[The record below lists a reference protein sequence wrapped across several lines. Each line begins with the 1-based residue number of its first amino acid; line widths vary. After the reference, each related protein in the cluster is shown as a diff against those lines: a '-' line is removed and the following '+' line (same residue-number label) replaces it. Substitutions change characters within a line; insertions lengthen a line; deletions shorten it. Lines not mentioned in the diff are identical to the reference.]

1 MLRCK
6 VFSVLWFSSLLLLR
20 DLGAAPSESPSC
32 SFSLSS
38 PVSHLDSLSL
48 SLSSPQRHCS
58 FSITSGSDST
68 ECRREG
74 DEEAES
80 NEIGGR
86 TQGQEERKNETGG
99 NYLGTNQLEEE
110 DGGNKEEGGVFTC
123 VLEQLE
129 PGTAYELIV
138 QSQSG
143 EETRNITLH
152 TRESRNESAFHPLS
166 ETRAHAAPIG

>member
-1 MLRCK
+1 MSPPQGL
-6 VFSVLWFSSLLLLR
+6 S
-20 DLGAAPSESPSC
+20 AAPSESPSC

-48 SLSSPQRHCS
+48 SLSSPQRNCS
-58 FSITSGSDST
+58 FSIGSSGSDST

-74 DEEAES
+74 DEEAET

-86 TQGQEERKNETGG
+86 KQGQEEEERKNATGG
-99 NYLGTNQLEEE
+99 NYLGTNQLGEE

-152 TRESRNESAFHPLS
+152 TRKSRNES
-166 ETRAHAAPIG
+166 